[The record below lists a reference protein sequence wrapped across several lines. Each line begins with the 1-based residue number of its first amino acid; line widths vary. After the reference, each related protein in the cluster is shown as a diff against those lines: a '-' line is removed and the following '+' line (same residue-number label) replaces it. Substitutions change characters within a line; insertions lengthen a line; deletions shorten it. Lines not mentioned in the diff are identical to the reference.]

1 MGFGETPYAPSEDRT
16 LSHASPLTACAFECH
31 SAGAPPRKYAFQG
44 EPGGGAAPADL
55 LASLF
60 KLMDPDESGFIE
72 EKEGLT
78 LAHFMDANPMH
89 KMGYWKDM
97 LKEMDTDNDGKISEA
112 EFVDYWTKKGLSK
125 NQVEDQKN
133 DVRAELMPLRRSA
146 LLAVRKSLVSRFSP
160 WQLISKGFPMAP
172 TMFTSLVGE
181 AAPEAPAADAAAE
194 AAPEAPAAEAAAEAA
209 PEAPA
214 AEAAAEP
221 AAAAA
226 PEAPAAEAA
235 AEAAPEAP
243 AAAEAPPPPADLVE
257 LLGEVFDLMDP
268 DKSGNIEEKEGLA
281 LAHHMGV
288 ASTKKQ
294 EYWQDMLNK
303 MDTDKDGKISRK
315 EFETYWTTMKISKDS
330 LTEMKNDVRAK
341 MTTPRRP
348 ALCL

>member
-97 LKEMDTDNDGKISEA
+97 LKEMDTDNDGKISQA

-214 AEAAAEP
+214 A
-221 AAAAA
+221 
-226 PEAPAAEAA
+226 AEAA
-235 AEAAPEAP
+235 
-243 AAAEAPPPPADLVE
+243 PPPADLVE